1 VASGFFALLDDI
13 SMLMDSTSAAAKT
26 AAKNT
31 AGVLGDD
38 LAVNASK
45 ASQFKASRELPVLW
59 AITKGSLLNKVIIV
73 PIILALSF
81 YFPQAI
87 VPILLFGGVFLS
99 YEGAHSIWG
108 YIFPHEEHSSQKNL
122 SEKEKIKS
130 AIITDFVLSIE
141 IVLIA
146 LASVQNI
153 SLTGKILLVS
163 LIAIGATI
171 GVYGLVALL
180 VRLDDIGL
188 ALAKKQPQKSFKYKF
203 GMRLVSSLPLI
214 IKTLSIVGV
223 FAMLLVAGGIFMHN
237 IHTLHE
243 IAHTFKIPSFMAE
256 IIFALIVG
264 GFAML
269 IIDGTKFLIGKPKGT
284 SNNR

>member
-1 VASGFFALLDDI
+1 MASGFFALLDDI

-31 AGVLGDD
+31 VGVLGDD

-45 ASQFKASRELPVLW
+45 ASQFQASRELPVLW

-87 VPILLFGGVFLS
+87 VPILLFGGVFLA
-99 YEGAHSIWG
+99 YEGAHAVWG
-108 YIFPHEEHSSQKNL
+108 YIFPHEEHSTQKNL

-146 LASVQNI
+146 LASLQEV
-153 SLTGKILLVS
+153 SLSSKIVAVS

-171 GVYGLVALL
+171 GVYGL
-180 VRLDDIGL
+180 RLDDIGL
-188 ALAKKQPQKSFKYKF
+188 ALAKNQPQKSFKYKL
-203 GMRLVSSLPLI
+203 GMRLVNSLPLI

-256 IIFALIVG
+256 IIFALTVG

-269 IIDGTKFLIGKPKGT
+269 IIDGTKFLIGALK
-284 SNNR
+284 